1 MGGPL
6 PLLVAPLIG
15 GWLPSK
21 PFCEKLRITRI
32 TLNSKPD
39 DDTGP
44 SAAADNLTVELRLK
58 DDNAS
63 LPTAEMRKTSN
74 TEEPTYD
81 NA

>member
-1 MGGPL
+1 M
-6 PLLVAPLIG
+6 VAPLTG

-21 PFCEKLRITRI
+21 PFCEKQRITI
-32 TLNSKPD
+32 IMLNSKPD
-39 DDTGP
+39 VDTGP
-44 SAAADNLTVELRLK
+44 SEAADNLPVELILK